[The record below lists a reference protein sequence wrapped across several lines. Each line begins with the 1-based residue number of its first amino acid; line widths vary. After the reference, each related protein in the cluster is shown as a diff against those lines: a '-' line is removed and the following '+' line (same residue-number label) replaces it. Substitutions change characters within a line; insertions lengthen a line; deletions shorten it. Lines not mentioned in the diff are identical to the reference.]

1 MTMESPLAIGYLRH
15 DAYRMISFANW
26 DINPFPCLISHIAY
40 AIDKRGCNLLACDL
54 ISEHGTAVLCAGKNE
69 NRWSQHKPGSSLFHV
84 GSLSSSFPATR

>member
-1 MTMESPLAIGYLRH
+1 MTMETPLTNSYLRLA
-15 DAYRMISFANW
+15 AYRMLSFANW

-69 NRWSQHKPGSSLFHV
+69 NRWSQHKPAP
-84 GSLSSSFPATR
+84 PAIH